1 MANHTVQADAPAVTR
16 GTSSAIVVICALAAL
31 ATLAT
36 NIFLPSLPQLAR
48 DLHVSSAAATSAIP
62 VFLLAF
68 SVTQLVVGPLSDRFG
83 RATPALAGLGVAIIG
98 TIWCAYAQ
106 DLTGLLIGRVV
117 QGSGA
122 GAAGVLARAI
132 ARDLY
137 DGNKLERAMSYI
149 TIATAASPGFS
160 PLLGGALDHFLGWR
174 WEFLSVAGYI
184 ICATAGFMLFVGETN
199 HGLRRATSPLT
210 VARIYLGLLRDSRF
224 YAPAT
229 TTALLM
235 AGLFAILAATPRL
248 FTEDFGFSPM
258 ALGVLFACVIFVM
271 IAAGVIAPRLSER
284 LGNARAAL
292 IGLILMT
299 AGASRFL
306 PASYCSEN
314 PQ

>member
-1 MANHTVQADAPAVTR
+1 MADHTVQADASAVAR

-83 RATPALAGLGVAIIG
+83 RNTPALAGLVVAIVG

-106 DLTGLLIGRVV
+106 DLTGFLIGRVV
-117 QGSGA
+117 QGCGA

-149 TIATAASPGFS
+149 TISTAAAPGFS
-160 PLLGGALDHFLGWR
+160 PLLGGALDHF
-174 WEFLSVAGYI
+174 SAG
-184 ICATAGFMLFVGETN
+184 AGN
-199 HGLRRATSPLT
+199 SCRSPATSFAPWWDLRSTSAKPTMHGAARHRRWRSHAPTSPCCGIRDFTHRQPPL
-210 VARIYLGLLRDSRF
+210 R
-224 YAPAT
+224 
-229 TTALLM
+229 
-235 AGLFAILAATPRL
+235 
-248 FTEDFGFSPM
+248 
-258 ALGVLFACVIFVM
+258 C
-271 IAAGVIAPRLSER
+271 
-284 LGNARAAL
+284 
-292 IGLILMT
+292 
-299 AGASRFL
+299 
-306 PASYCSEN
+306 
-314 PQ
+314 

>member
-1 MANHTVQADAPAVTR
+1 MANHTVQADAPAVAR

-137 DGNKLERAMSYI
+137 DGNKLEQAMSYI

-160 PLLGGALDHFLGWR
+160 PCSAARSTTSSAGAGSSCR
-174 WEFLSVAGYI
+174 LS
-184 ICATAGFMLFVGETN
+184 
-199 HGLRRATSPLT
+199 ATSS
-210 VARIYLGLLRDSRF
+210 ARRRGSCCLSAKPITGCGAR
-224 YAPAT
+224 
-229 TTALLM
+229 
-235 AGLFAILAATPRL
+235 RL
-248 FTEDFGFSPM
+248 H
-258 ALGVLFACVIFVM
+258 
-271 IAAGVIAPRLSER
+271 
-284 LGNARAAL
+284 
-292 IGLILMT
+292 
-299 AGASRFL
+299 
-306 PASYCSEN
+306 
-314 PQ
+314 